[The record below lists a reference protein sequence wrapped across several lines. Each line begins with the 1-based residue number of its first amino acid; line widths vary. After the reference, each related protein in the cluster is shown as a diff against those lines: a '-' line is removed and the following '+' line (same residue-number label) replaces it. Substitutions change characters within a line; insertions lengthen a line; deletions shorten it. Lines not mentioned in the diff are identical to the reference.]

1 MGRGKGELA
10 AVVVSWQGR
19 AKRLS
24 EPERSL
30 SCQAGTPSMSYPV
43 RVSGAS
49 AASAVGT
56 LPNER
61 AP

>member
-1 MGRGKGELA
+1 MRRGKGALA

-30 SCQAGTPSMSYPV
+30 SCQAGQTQHVLPRARERRQRSV
-43 RVSGAS
+43 RVAD
-49 AASAVGT
+49 VT
-56 LPNER
+56 Q
-61 AP
+61 